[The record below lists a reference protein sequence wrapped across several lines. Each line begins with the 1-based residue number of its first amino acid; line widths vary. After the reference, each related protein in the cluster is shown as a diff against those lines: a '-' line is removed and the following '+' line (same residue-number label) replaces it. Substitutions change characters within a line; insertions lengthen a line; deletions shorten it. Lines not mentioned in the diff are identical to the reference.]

1 MSLKLVV
8 LLAFI
13 GSLALTML
21 LLSCTLKFGDDPT
34 PDDPKDDQNN
44 CYTLFVLIF
53 YVLAPIPILIARK
66 ISDELVGTCLELAS
80 KYLKF
85 FGFKFLF
92 VF

>member
-1 MSLKLVV
+1 MCFYRMSLKLVV

-21 LLSCTLKFGDDPT
+21 LLSCTLKFGENPT
-34 PDDPKDDQNN
+34 PDDPSDDQNN

-53 YVLAPIPILIARK
+53 YVLAPIPILVARK

-80 KYLKF
+80 KYII
-85 FGFKFLF
+85 GYIST
-92 VF
+92 